1 MIMSNVKSA
10 HFRLIETLPLQNQIH
25 EDKIYCVMI
34 YFFEKQVW
42 ILITKHG
49 LLPVHC
55 RLSAAG
61 QAGS

>member
-1 MIMSNVKSA
+1 MPKVNSA
-10 HFRLIETLPLQNQIH
+10 HFRPIETLPLQNQIH

-34 YFFEKQVW
+34 YFFEKWVW
-42 ILITKHG
+42 ILITKFG

-61 QAGS
+61 QAET